1 MAELPRAAHRRGRAG
16 WILAS
21 FLTMLMVID
30 LELWFAP
37 VICRVVRLIGL
48 SRRDGLAR
56 TPAFL
61 MRSDHQVGGQK
72 SRHFAP

>member
-30 LELWFAP
+30 LNCGSRLLFA
-37 VICRVVRLIGL
+37 VLY
-48 SRRDGLAR
+48 D
-56 TPAFL
+56 
-61 MRSDHQVGGQK
+61 
-72 SRHFAP
+72 